1 MSKVHMWYMQGTN
14 QNKMWKVLKYI
25 SKQIANGQNIRRA
38 KTCIFHKLYGAI
50 LIIFKEINWFSKR
63 HEV

>member
-1 MSKVHMWYMQGTN
+1 MPKVHMWYKQSTN

-25 SKQIANGQNIRRA
+25 SKQIANGQNIKHA
-38 KTCIFHKLYGAI
+38 QTCTFRKLYGAT
-50 LIIFKEINWFSKR
+50 LFIFKEINCFSKR